1 MKSDHLYLYSFAL
14 NWIALHRNTAESY
27 RVSCCFVCLL
37 NVSDRWLKYRDA
49 AAHPYY
55 PVKILL
61 WSCYISYFV
70 LLVALSCLTGVHRN
84 CCVCSWDC
92 LLFTPFFSS
101 RIPLRSSR
109 VFQEAPSTAWWKQ
122 RTKHHHEPKN
132 PRPHRA
138 AQIVNDGFL
147 LFLNSSCRKKSFIL
161 SPERSVESRTPSNC
175 PAWCEGFFFLV
186 WICCSSLKFCTF

>member
-1 MKSDHLYLYSFAL
+1 MCITLSSVMQLHVLTIQWRYYCDH
-14 NWIALHRNTAESY
+14 II
-27 RVSCCFVCLL
+27 
-37 NVSDRWLKYRDA
+37 
-49 AAHPYY
+49 Y
-55 PVKILL
+55 PT
-61 WSCYISYFV
+61 
-70 LLVALSCLTGVHRN
+70 LSCWWRCHAWLAYTEIA
-84 CCVCSWDC
+84 VCSWDC

-147 LFLNSSCRKKSFIL
+147 FFLNSSCRKKSFIL

-175 PAWCEGFFFLV
+175 PAWCEGFFFFWSGFV
-186 WICCSSLKFCTF
+186 AVP